1 MALGIPG
8 RLEGL
13 GVVGRLKFTGDI
25 GGLRGSKAKAFNP
38 CNLTL
43 YPYYLTLS
51 T

>member
-13 GVVGRLKFTGDI
+13 RVVGRLKVTEDI
-25 GGLRGSKAKAFNP
+25 GGLRGSETKP
-38 CNLTL
+38 LTL

>member
-13 GVVGRLKFTGDI
+13 RVLGKLQVPEDIVRLRVSEPK
-25 GGLRGSKAKAFNP
+25 P
-38 CNLTL
+38 LTL